1 MKVLFYITLIISCL
15 TSNKAFTQ
23 TTGNRTVAVTLPIV
37 TLLDIEP
44 TGTIAMNFT
53 APTEAG
59 LQITA
64 PSANNTKWINYTSA
78 IASGGLTRRI
88 TASVNQVIPGVDIRL
103 QAAAASGSGGGT
115 LGTPAA
121 QVTLTTT
128 AVNIITGIGGAFT
141 GNGANN
147 GHRLTL
153 TLVINNYTNLN
164 TRTNTPVIITYT
176 ITE

>member
-1 MKVLFYITLIISCL
+1 MSC
-15 TSNKAFTQ
+15 
-23 TTGNRTVAVTLPIV
+23 TVFSQSTIALTLPVV

-44 TGTIAMNFT
+44 TGTFTLNFT

-59 LQITA
+59 QALTA
-64 PSANNTKWINYTSA
+64 PAANNTKWINYTSA

-88 TASVNQVIPGVDIRL
+88 TASINQLVPGISIRV

-115 LGTPAA
+115 LGTSAG
-121 QVTLTTT
+121 QVTLSTT
-128 AVNIITGIGGAFT
+128 ATNIITGIGGAFT

-147 GHRLTL
+147 GHRLTISVAVNTYANLSAL
-153 TLVINNYTNLN
+153 TNSPIV
-164 TRTNTPVIITYT
+164 ITYT

>member
-1 MKVLFYITLIISCL
+1 MKLRRHITVIIFCIISH
-15 TSNKAFTQ
+15 TVFSQ
-23 TTGNRTVAVTLPIV
+23 TTGNINVSVSLPIV

-44 TGTIAMNFT
+44 AGAIAMNFT

-59 LQITA
+59 QPVTA
-64 PSANNTKWINYTSA
+64 PASNTTKWINYTSA

-88 TASVNQVIPGVDIRL
+88 TAAVNQTIPGVNIRL
-103 QAAAASGSGGGT
+103 TAATASGAGAGT
-115 LGTPAA
+115 LGTPTA

-128 AVNIITGIGGAFT
+128 ATNIITGIGGAYT

-147 GHRLTL
+147 GHRLTI
-153 TLVINNYTNLN
+153 TLAVSSYTNL
-164 TRTNTPVIITYT
+164 TSRTNTPIVITYT

>member
-1 MKVLFYITLIISCL
+1 MRSLSALFYVIFISIISI
-15 TSNKAFTQ
+15 SGKAFSQ
-23 TTGNRTVAVTLPIV
+23 ISVAATLPIV

-44 TGTIAMNFT
+44 AGNITLSFA

-59 LQITA
+59 LPLVNPAVNT
-64 PSANNTKWINYTSA
+64 TKWINYTSA
-78 IASGGLTRRI
+78 IAAGGLTRRV
-88 TASVNQVIPGVDIRL
+88 TASVNQVIPGINIRL

-147 GHRLTL
+147 GHRLSIS
-153 TLVINNYTNLN
+153 LVPSTYGSITS
-164 TRTNTPVIITYT
+164 TNTPVVITYT

>member
-1 MKVLFYITLIISCL
+1 MKLKENIIYLIFCLMSC
-15 TSNKAFTQ
+15 
-23 TTGNRTVAVTLPIV
+23 TVFSQSTIALTLPIV

-44 TGTIAMNFT
+44 TGTFTLNFT

-59 LQITA
+59 QALTA
-64 PSANNTKWINYTSA
+64 PAANTTKWINYTSA

-88 TASVNQVIPGVDIRL
+88 TASINQLVPGISIRV

-115 LGTPAA
+115 LGTSAG
-121 QVTLTTT
+121 QVTLSTT
-128 AVNIITGIGGAFT
+128 ATNIITGIGGAFT

-147 GHRLTL
+147 GHRLTISLAVNTYANLSAL
-153 TLVINNYTNLN
+153 TNSPIV
-164 TRTNTPVIITYT
+164 ITYT

>member
-1 MKVLFYITLIISCL
+1 MTLSRIFCITLITISCKIF
-15 TSNKAFTQ
+15 SQ
-23 TTGNRTVAVTLPIV
+23 ISVAATLPVV

-44 TGTIAMNFT
+44 AGNITLNFV

-59 LQITA
+59 LALVNPAVNT
-64 PSANNTKWINYTSA
+64 TKWINYTSA
-78 IASGGLTRRI
+78 IAAGGLTRRV
-88 TASVNQVIPGVDIRL
+88 TASVNQILPGIDIKI

-115 LGTPAA
+115 LGTATA

-147 GHRLTL
+147 GHRLSIS
-153 TLVINNYTNLN
+153 LVPNTYGNLSA
-164 TRTNTPVIITYT
+164 RSNTPVVITYT